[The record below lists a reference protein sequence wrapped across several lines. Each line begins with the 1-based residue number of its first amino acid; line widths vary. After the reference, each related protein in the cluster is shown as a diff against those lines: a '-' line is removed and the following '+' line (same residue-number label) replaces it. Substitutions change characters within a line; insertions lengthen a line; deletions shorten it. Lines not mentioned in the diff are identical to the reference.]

1 MQSLKKMEIVF
12 KKLFISIAYQQQAA
26 LSHIHGPVCLL
37 ITAPIALHSPSL
49 VLLTDYTQR

>member
-1 MQSLKKMEIVF
+1 MEIVF